1 MRKIEAVVRQEMEAI
16 GAQEVLFPAL
26 LPREPYEKTNR
37 WSEYGQTMFRLKD
50 RREADYLLAPTHE
63 EMFALLIK
71 DTFSSYK
78 DLPCVLYQIQTKYRD
93 ELRARAGLLRGR
105 EFVMKDA
112 YSFDID
118 DSGLEQSYMNQRRAY
133 KNVFDRLGVP
143 YYTVQANSGAMGGSM
158 SEEFLSPS
166 FIGDDAFAV
175 APSGKAYNVE
185 AISGSEVLPVDYA
198 YIPPAHKIHTPGA
211 KTIDDLVEIFG
222 EVGGASSLGAG
233 GAGAAEALGGF
244 GPVGSGPGKMPGAVG
259 ANSAGSSDE
268 KVPGAAGFLKNVVL
282 KVGSEIVVVGIP
294 GDREIDEKRLEVA
307 FYPNEVSMATPEDLK
322 DYPELVAGFIGPHF
336 ERVAR
341 KQASRNE
348 GEAPSVGEVG
358 EPAPANPREVGAPTG
373 AGSNPHSHEP
383 AHPAPTNP
391 PAPRIK
397 YYVDP
402 KVGVGTEWI
411 SGANETDY
419 HTEHLVRGRDFDIDG
434 ILDVAEVKSGD
445 PSPDGSGGL
454 EIMRGIEIGHI
465 FALGRKYTESLG
477 VLVLDQNGKQ
487 VTPTMGSYGIGIS
500 RLLAVLAE
508 LNSDER
514 GLSWANEIA
523 PAKVHIVATGKDAA
537 VFDAADKLAKE
548 LAEQG
553 ISVLYDDRRKVS
565 PGVKFKDSE
574 LIGIRTIVVVGKKLQ
589 DKMVEIKDRTG
600 ENLEEVSIGDACS
613 KVMERL

>member
-1 MRKIEAVVRQEMEAI
+1 
-16 GAQEVLFPAL
+16 
-26 LPREPYEKTNR
+26 
-37 WSEYGQTMFRLKD
+37 
-50 RREADYLLAPTHE
+50 
-63 EMFALLIK
+63 
-71 DTFSSYK
+71 
-78 DLPCVLYQIQTKYRD
+78 
-93 ELRARAGLLRGR
+93 
-105 EFVMKDA
+105 
-112 YSFDID
+112 
-118 DSGLEQSYMNQRRAY
+118 
-133 KNVFDRLGVP
+133 
-143 YYTVQANSGAMGGSM
+143 MGGSM

-185 AISGSEVLPVDYA
+185 AISASEALPVDYA
-198 YIPPAHKIHTPGA
+198 SIPPAHKIHTPGA

-244 GPVGSGPGKMPGAVG
+244 GPVGSGPGKVPGAVG

-268 KVPGAAGFLKNVVL
+268 KVPGAASFLKNVVL
-282 KVGSEIVVVGIP
+282 KVGEEIVVVGIP

-341 KQASRNE
+341 KVGEPGFVGE
-348 GEAPSVGEVG
+348 GACAHTAGEVG
-358 EPAPANPREVGAPTG
+358 EPSPANLRKVGAPTG
-373 AGSNPHSHEP
+373 AGWGGALEP
-383 AHPAPTNP
+383 T
-391 PAPRIK
+391 PRIK

-419 HTEHLVRGRDFDIDG
+419 HTEHLVRGRDFDING
-434 ILDVAEVKSGD
+434 VLDVAEVKSGD

-465 FALGRKYTESLG
+465 FALGRKYTESLD
-477 VLVLDQNGKQ
+477 VKVLDQNGKQ

-514 GLSWANEIA
+514 GLSWANEVA

-574 LIGIRTIVVVGKKLQ
+574 LIGIRTLVVVGKKLQ